1 MNVFLFGT
9 DHERVLT
16 LTDTAG
22 FAWIRQQVHWRD
34 HEFAPGD
41 YNWQALDRVVKAA
54 RAHDMQI
61 MLSVVRSPTWATASG
76 NDGLPE
82 EPEAFANFLGAMAE
96 RYAGVVSAYQ
106 VWNEPNLAHENG
118 GTPAT
123 PAQYLALL
131 EAAYP
136 AVKAADPCALVVS
149 AALAA
154 TNAPAPVLAVPDLP
168 FFEALYTLDDGAFL
182 RSADVVALHTGAGPH
197 APDAHWP
204 TDESLQS
211 NFYFRHLERTREIMQ
226 RHGDPRQ
233 VWISEV
239 GWSTY
244 VAEGA
249 PPPVSEEQQ
258 AAYLTDVLWYVR
270 QHYPWI
276 SAVFV
281 WNLNFAVISTPEDE
295 KATFSLL
302 NADWH
307 PRPAYFALQTE
318 VHRLNERNQPPVFS
332 PGADYTYAWSFH
344 SQGKMRTRPLISPDG
359 TIYVASD
366 PGHLYALAQAGG
378 LRWSFDAP
386 ADTGNAPARA
396 PDGTLY
402 LGSVGVLTAVQP
414 DGTPAWT
421 IRARGRIRG
430 SPIYHNGLL
439 LLVTRDGEI
448 QAFDA
453 ASGQEVWWYTLQ
465 RPATY
470 MALDPA
476 QAGDRVP
483 ALLVGTR
490 AGTIYRLRAADG
502 EVLWSNDLGA
512 ELRAAPTPTA
522 DGRIYVVTEAGQVVA
537 LDSSGSTLWQTD
549 LAATVVAPALVS
561 DGSVYVAARD
571 GTLSALDA
579 VDGRLRW
586 RYASGSDMVATPA
599 RGPDGTLYVGTDD
612 ERLLAIAPDGRLRWQ
627 VEVVGMVRSQPTLA
641 SDGMLYITTVGGRV
655 YAFEPI
661 HVSPDSPA

>member
-1 MNVFLFGT
+1 
-9 DHERVLT
+9 
-16 LTDTAG
+16 
-22 FAWIRQQVHWRD
+22 
-34 HEFAPGD
+34 
-41 YNWQALDRVVKAA
+41 
-54 RAHDMQI
+54 
-61 MLSVVRSPTWATASG
+61 
-76 NDGLPE
+76 LPDD
-82 EPEAFANFLGAMAE
+82 PAAFATFLHAMAE

-106 VWNEPNLAHENG
+106 IWNEPNLAHENG

-123 PAQYLALL
+123 PADYLALL

-154 TNAPAPVLAVPDLP
+154 TNAPDPALAVPDLP
-168 FFEALYTLDDGAFL
+168 FFDALYTLHDGAFL
-182 RSADVVALHTGAGPH
+182 RAADVVALHTGAGPH
-197 APDAHWP
+197 APAARWP
-204 TDESLQS
+204 DDDRRQS
-211 NFYFRHLERTREIMQ
+211 HGYFRHIERARAIMQ

-244 VAEGA
+244 AAEGT

-258 AAYLTDVLWYVR
+258 AAYLTDTLWYVR

-281 WNLNFAVISTPEDE
+281 WNLNFAVISSPDDE

-302 NADWH
+302 QANWH
-307 PRPAYFALQTE
+307 PRPAYLALQTE
-318 VHRLNERNQPPVFS
+318 VNRLNARNQPPIFS
-332 PGADYTYAWSFH
+332 PGADYTSAWSFH
-344 SQGKMRTRPLISPDG
+344 SQGKLRTRPLIAPDG

-366 PGHLYALAQAGG
+366 PGHLYALAPTGG

-386 ADTGNAPARA
+386 ADTSNAPARA

-430 SPIYHNGLL
+430 SPMYHNGLIV
-439 LLVTRDGEI
+439 LVTRDGEV
-448 QAFDA
+448 QALDA
-453 ASGQEVWWYTLQ
+453 TSGQEIWWYDLHH
-465 RPATY
+465 PATA

-476 QAGDRVP
+476 HTGDRVP
-483 ALLVGTR
+483 AVLVGTR
-490 AGTIYRLRAADG
+490 AGTLYRLRVSDG
-502 EVLWSNDLGA
+502 QVLWSSDLDA
-512 ELRAAPTPTA
+512 DLRAAPTGTA
-522 DGRIYVVTEAGQVVA
+522 DGHVYVVTEAGQVVA
-537 LDSSGSTLWQTD
+537 LDRSGSTRWQTD
-549 LAATVVAPALVS
+549 LAVPVVARALVS

-579 VDGRLRW
+579 TDGRLRW
-586 RYASGSDMVATPA
+586 RYASGSAMVAPPA
-599 RGPDGTLYVGTDD
+599 RAADGTLYVGTDD
-612 ERLLAIAPDGRLRWQ
+612 ERVLAIAPDGRLRWQ
-627 VEVVGMVRSQPTLA
+627 VAVVGMVRAQPRLDP
-641 SDGMLYITTVGGRV
+641 DGVLYITTVGGRV
-655 YAFEPI
+655 YAFAPLPT
-661 HVSPDSPA
+661 SPDNPA